1 MGKKEMKDP
10 HHSSAAAVENDDKV
24 EAVLHLLRKHSPLT
38 LKQEK
43 FCNRAC
49 VGRFLRIKGDNVKKA
64 AKHLRSCLSWRS
76 SLGIESLIADEFT
89 AELAE
94 GLAYVAGLD
103 DECRPVLV
111 FRIKQDYQKLHTQKQ
126 LTRLVVFTLEVAIST
141 MSRNVEQFVILF
153 DASFFKSASA
163 FMNILVTTLKIV
175 AEYYPC
181 RLYKTFV
188 IDPPS
193 LFSYLWKGIRTFV
206 DLSTATMIVS
216 MQDFQDS
223 FDYDDFSSSYP
234 SRVSSLRF
242 DTSSLKSTD
251 KIGSCAS
258 SRFAFTV
265 SRDGLD
271 TVKPWCLTLT
281 DTSSSKLGHN
291 TSAYIS
297 PLNARSFSFASPA
310 ARSEPFGG
318 PRRSFFASTPM
329 PARTTDRHSIGTLRD
344 PRIPRPSFF
353 QSPAVF
359 FRRESHVSKSEK
371 PRDTFVQFL
380 KFYRRPYDEMTY
392 RSKMRPPLGGLVS
405 IVSTQIRRRHVSLSQ
420 RF

>member
-1 MGKKEMKDP
+1 MGKKEQKD
-10 HHSSAAAVENDDKV
+10 HITIVETEDKV
-24 EAVLHLLRKHSPLT
+24 EDVIHILRKHSPLT

-49 VGRFLRIKGDNVKKA
+49 VVRFLKTKGDNVKKA
-64 AKHLRSCLSWRS
+64 AKQLRSCLSWRS

-89 AELAE
+89 AELAD

-111 FRIKQDYQKLHTQKQ
+111 FRIKQDYQKLHTHKQ
-126 LTRLVVFTLEVAIST
+126 LTRLVIFTLEVAIST

-163 FMNILVTTLKIV
+163 FMNILVSTLKIISD
-175 AEYYPC
+175 YYPC
-181 RLYKTFV
+181 RLFKIFV
-188 IDPPS
+188 IDPPP
-193 LFSYLWKGIRTFV
+193 LFTYFWKGVRAFV
-206 DLSTATMIVS
+206 ELSTATMIVS
-216 MQDFQDS
+216 MRDYQDL

-234 SRVSSLRF
+234 SRVSSLRY
-242 DTSSLKSTD
+242 DTSSTKSTD
-251 KIGSCAS
+251 KIGSSTS

-265 SRDGLD
+265 SREGLD

-281 DTSSSKLGHN
+281 DTSSSKPGP
-291 TSAYIS
+291 TTMSAYIS

-310 ARSEPFGG
+310 ARRREPISG

-329 PARTTDRHSIGTLRD
+329 PARTTDRHVNGNLRD

-359 FRRESHVSKSEK
+359 FRRESHVSKNEK
-371 PRDTFVQFL
+371 QQGDSFVPFL
-380 KFYRRPYDEMTY
+380 KFYRRPYDELTY

>member
-1 MGKKEMKDP
+1 MGKKEQKD
-10 HHSSAAAVENDDKV
+10 HSTVESVDKV

-49 VGRFLRIKGDNVKKA
+49 VSRFLRTKGDNVKRA
-64 AKHLRSCLSWRS
+64 AKQLRSCLSWRS

-94 GLAYVAGLD
+94 GLAYVADLD

-126 LTRLVVFTLEVAIST
+126 LIRLVVFTLEVAIST
-141 MSRNVEQFVILF
+141 MSRNVEEFVILF
-153 DASFFKSASA
+153 DASLFKSASA
-163 FMNILVTTLKIV
+163 FMNILVTTLRIV

-193 LFSYLWKGIRTFV
+193 LFSYLWKGVRAFV
-206 DLSTATMIVS
+206 DLSPTTTIVS
-216 MQDFQDS
+216 MLDFQNS
-223 FDYDDFSSSYP
+223 YDYDDFTSSYP
-234 SRVSSLRF
+234 SRVSSLRY
-242 DTSSLKSTD
+242 DKSPTKPTD
-251 KIGSCAS
+251 KISSSAS

-281 DTSSSKLGHN
+281 DTSSSSKLGH

-310 ARSEPFGG
+310 ARREPIDG

-329 PARTTDRHSIGTLRD
+329 PARTSDRHSIGTLRD

-359 FRRESHVSKSEK
+359 FRRESHVSKTEK
-371 PRDTFVQFL
+371 PRDSFVPFL

-405 IVSTQIRRRHVSLSQ
+405 IVSSQIRRRHVSLSQ

>member
-1 MGKKEMKDP
+1 MRATAAQSQKPERRKAKLERNRQQKRQAFSLPCKKFESATFEFSGLQAEEKDETKSEGVDAAKELIRDYLGNWRGPKSVAGEKMGKKEQKD
-10 HHSSAAAVENDDKV
+10 HSTVESDDKV

-49 VGRFLRIKGDNVKKA
+49 VSRFLRTKGDNVKRA
-64 AKHLRSCLSWRS
+64 AKQLRSCLSWRS

-103 DECRPVLV
+103 DECRPVLGV
-111 FRIKQDYQKLHTQKQ
+111 R
-126 LTRLVVFTLEVAIST
+126 
-141 MSRNVEQFVILF
+141 
-153 DASFFKSASA
+153 A
-163 FMNILVTTLKIV
+163 FM
-175 AEYYPC
+175 
-181 RLYKTFV
+181 
-188 IDPPS
+188 
-193 LFSYLWKGIRTFV
+193 
-206 DLSTATMIVS
+206 DLSPTTTIVS
-216 MQDFQDS
+216 MLDFQDS
-223 FDYDDFSSSYP
+223 YDYDDFSSSYP

-242 DTSSLKSTD
+242 DKSPTKPTD
-251 KIGSCAS
+251 KISSSAS
-258 SRFAFTV
+258 SRFTFTV

-281 DTSSSKLGHN
+281 DTSSSSKLGH

-310 ARSEPFGG
+310 ARREPIDG

-329 PARTTDRHSIGTLRD
+329 PARTSDRHSIGTLRD

-371 PRDTFVQFL
+371 PRDTFVPFL

-405 IVSTQIRRRHVSLSQ
+405 IVSSQIRRRHVSLSQ

>member
-1 MGKKEMKDP
+1 MGKKEQND
-10 HHSSAAAVENDDKV
+10 HSTVDSDDKV
-24 EAVLHLLRKHSPLT
+24 EAVLQLLRKHSPLT

-49 VGRFLRIKGDNVKKA
+49 VSRFLRTKGDNVKRA
-64 AKHLRSCLSWRS
+64 AKQLR
-76 SLGIESLIADEFT
+76 LI
-89 AELAE
+89 
-94 GLAYVAGLD
+94 
-103 DECRPVLV
+103 
-111 FRIKQDYQKLHTQKQ
+111 
-126 LTRLVVFTLEVAIST
+126 RLVVFTLEVAIST
-141 MSRNVEQFVILF
+141 MSRNVEEFVILF
-153 DASFFKSASA
+153 DASLFKSASA
-163 FMNILVTTLKIV
+163 FMNILVTTLRIV

-181 RLYKTFV
+181 RLHKTFV

-193 LFSYLWKGIRTFV
+193 LFSYLWKGVRAFV
-206 DLSTATMIVS
+206 DLSPTTTIVS
-216 MQDFQDS
+216 MLDFQDS
-223 FDYDDFSSSYP
+223 YDYDDFSSSYP

-242 DTSSLKSTD
+242 DKSPTD
-251 KIGSCAS
+251 KISSTAS

-281 DTSSSKLGHN
+281 DTTSSSSSKLGH

-310 ARSEPFGG
+310 ARREPIDG

-344 PRIPRPSFF
+344 PRIPTRPSFF

-359 FRRESHVSKSEK
+359 FRRESRVSKTTEK
-371 PRDTFVQFL
+371 PRDSFVPFL

-405 IVSTQIRRRHVSLSQ
+405 IVSSQIRRRHVSLSQ

>member
-1 MGKKEMKDP
+1 
-10 HHSSAAAVENDDKV
+10 
-24 EAVLHLLRKHSPLT
+24 
-38 LKQEK
+38 
-43 FCNRAC
+43 
-49 VGRFLRIKGDNVKKA
+49 
-64 AKHLRSCLSWRS
+64 
-76 SLGIESLIADEFT
+76 
-89 AELAE
+89 
-94 GLAYVAGLD
+94 
-103 DECRPVLV
+103 
-111 FRIKQDYQKLHTQKQ
+111 
-126 LTRLVVFTLEVAIST
+126 
-141 MSRNVEQFVILF
+141 
-153 DASFFKSASA
+153 
-163 FMNILVTTLKIV
+163 
-175 AEYYPC
+175 
-181 RLYKTFV
+181 
-188 IDPPS
+188 
-193 LFSYLWKGIRTFV
+193 
-206 DLSTATMIVS
+206 MIVS

-281 DTSSSKLGHN
+281 DTSSTKLGHN
-291 TSAYIS
+291 TGAYIS

-353 QSPAVF
+353 QSPAIF

-371 PRDTFVQFL
+371 PRDSFVQFL

>member
-1 MGKKEMKDP
+1 MGKKEQKD
-10 HHSSAAAVENDDKV
+10 HHSTVESDDKV

-49 VGRFLRIKGDNVKKA
+49 VSRFLRTKGDNAKKA
-64 AKHLRSCLSWRS
+64 AKQLRSCLSWRS

-141 MSRNVEQFVILF
+141 MCRNVEEFVILF

-181 RLYKTFV
+181 RLFKAFV
-188 IDPPS
+188 IDAPS
-193 LFSYLWKGIRTFV
+193 LFSYLWKGIRSFL

-216 MQDFQDS
+216 MQNFQNS

-242 DTSSLKSTD
+242 DTSSVKSTD

-281 DTSSSKLGHN
+281 DTSSSKLGH
-291 TSAYIS
+291 TGAYLS

-310 ARSEPFGG
+310 ARREPIGG

-329 PARTTDRHSIGTLRD
+329 PARTTDRHCIGGTLRD
-344 PRIPRPSFF
+344 PRVPRPSFF

-359 FRRESHVSKSEK
+359 FRRESHVSKTEK
-371 PRDTFVQFL
+371 PRDTFLPFL

>member
-1 MGKKEMKDP
+1 MGKKEQKD
-10 HHSSAAAVENDDKV
+10 HHSVVESDDKV

-64 AKHLRSCLSWRS
+64 AKQLRSCLSWRS

-111 FRIKQDYQKLHTQKQ
+111 
-126 LTRLVVFTLEVAIST
+126 AIST

-153 DASFFKSASA
+153 DAIAA
-163 FMNILVTTLKIV
+163 AVLLVTLIV
-175 AEYYPC
+175 LFSFSLNVPLLILCNSTAHLPFFFFFFI
-181 RLYKTFV
+181 YKTNPKLLQISISFHEHTC
-188 IDPPS
+188 DYTQNS
-193 LFSYLWKGIRTFV
+193 RRGIRTFV

-281 DTSSSKLGHN
+281 DTSSTKLGHN
-291 TSAYIS
+291 TGAYIS

-353 QSPAVF
+353 QSPAIF

-371 PRDTFVQFL
+371 PRDSFVQFL

>member
-1 MGKKEMKDP
+1 
-10 HHSSAAAVENDDKV
+10 
-24 EAVLHLLRKHSPLT
+24 
-38 LKQEK
+38 
-43 FCNRAC
+43 
-49 VGRFLRIKGDNVKKA
+49 
-64 AKHLRSCLSWRS
+64 
-76 SLGIESLIADEFT
+76 
-89 AELAE
+89 
-94 GLAYVAGLD
+94 
-103 DECRPVLV
+103 
-111 FRIKQDYQKLHTQKQ
+111 
-126 LTRLVVFTLEVAIST
+126 
-141 MSRNVEQFVILF
+141 MSG
-153 DASFFKSASA
+153 FFKSASA

-181 RLYKTFV
+181 RLFKAFV

-193 LFSYLWKGIRTFV
+193 LFSYLWKGIRSFL

-216 MQDFQDS
+216 MQNFQNS

-242 DTSSLKSTD
+242 DTSSIKSTD

-281 DTSSSKLGHN
+281 DTSSSKLGH
-291 TSAYIS
+291 TGAYLS

-310 ARSEPFGG
+310 ARREPIGG

-329 PARTTDRHSIGTLRD
+329 PARTIERHCIGGTLRD
-344 PRIPRPSFF
+344 PRVPRPSFF

-359 FRRESHVSKSEK
+359 FRRESHVSKTEK
-371 PRDTFVQFL
+371 PRDTFLPFL

>member
-1 MGKKEMKDP
+1 MGKKEQKD
-10 HHSSAAAVENDDKV
+10 HSTVDSDDKV

-49 VGRFLRIKGDNVKKA
+49 VSRFLRIKGDNVKRA
-64 AKHLRSCLSWRS
+64 AKQLRSCLSWRS

-126 LTRLVVFTLEVAIST
+126 LIRLVVFTLEVAIST
-141 MSRNVEQFVILF
+141 MSRSVEEFVILF

-163 FMNILVTTLKIV
+163 FMNILVTTLRIV

-193 LFSYLWKGIRTFV
+193 LFSYLWKGVRAFV
-206 DLSTATMIVS
+206 DLSPTTTIVS
-216 MQDFQDS
+216 MLDFQDS
-223 FDYDDFSSSYP
+223 YDYDDFSSSYP

-242 DTSSLKSTD
+242 DKSPTKPTD
-251 KIGSCAS
+251 KISSSAS

-281 DTSSSKLGHN
+281 DTSSSKLGH

-310 ARSEPFGG
+310 ARREPIDG

-359 FRRESHVSKSEK
+359 FRRESHVSKTTEK
-371 PRDTFVQFL
+371 PRDSFVPFL

-405 IVSTQIRRRHVSLSQ
+405 IVSSQIRRRHVSLSQ

>member
-1 MGKKEMKDP
+1 MGKKEQKD
-10 HHSSAAAVENDDKV
+10 HSTVESVDKV

-49 VGRFLRIKGDNVKKA
+49 VSRFLRTKGDNVKRA
-64 AKHLRSCLSWRS
+64 AKQLRSCLSWRS

-111 FRIKQDYQKLHTQKQ
+111 DSLGGLYIGGGNLNHVQE
-126 LTRLVVFTLEVAIST
+126 RL
-141 MSRNVEQFVILF
+141 
-153 DASFFKSASA
+153 FKSASA
-163 FMNILVTTLKIV
+163 FMNILVTTLRIV

-193 LFSYLWKGIRTFV
+193 LFSYLWKGVRAFV
-206 DLSTATMIVS
+206 DLSPTTTIVS
-216 MQDFQDS
+216 MLDFQNLY
-223 FDYDDFSSSYP
+223 DYDDFTSSYP

-242 DTSSLKSTD
+242 DKSPTKPTD
-251 KIGSCAS
+251 KISSSAS

-281 DTSSSKLGHN
+281 DTSSSSKLGH

-310 ARSEPFGG
+310 ARREPIDG

-329 PARTTDRHSIGTLRD
+329 PARTSDRHSIGTLRD

-359 FRRESHVSKSEK
+359 FRRESQVSKTEK
-371 PRDTFVQFL
+371 PRDSFVPFL

-405 IVSTQIRRRHVSLSQ
+405 IVSSQIRRRHVSLSQ

>member
-1 MGKKEMKDP
+1 MGKKEQKD
-10 HHSSAAAVENDDKV
+10 HSTVESVDKV

-49 VGRFLRIKGDNVKKA
+49 VSRFLRTKGDNVKRA
-64 AKHLRSCLSWRS
+64 AKQLRSCLSWRS

-126 LTRLVVFTLEVAIST
+126 LIRLVVFTLEVAIST
-141 MSRNVEQFVILF
+141 MSRNVEEFVILF
-153 DASFFKSASA
+153 DASLFKSASA
-163 FMNILVTTLKIV
+163 FMNILVTTLRIV

-193 LFSYLWKGIRTFV
+193 LFSYLWKGVRAFV
-206 DLSTATMIVS
+206 DLSPTTTIVS
-216 MQDFQDS
+216 MLDFQNS
-223 FDYDDFSSSYP
+223 YDYDDFTSSYP

-242 DTSSLKSTD
+242 DKSPTKPTD
-251 KIGSCAS
+251 KISSSAS

-281 DTSSSKLGHN
+281 DTSSSSKLGH

-310 ARSEPFGG
+310 ARREPIDG

-329 PARTTDRHSIGTLRD
+329 PARTSDRHSIGTLRD

-359 FRRESHVSKSEK
+359 FRRESQVSKTEK
-371 PRDTFVQFL
+371 PRDSFVPFL

-405 IVSTQIRRRHVSLSQ
+405 IVSSQIRRRHVSLSQ

>member
-1 MGKKEMKDP
+1 MWKKEEKD
-10 HHSSAAAVENDDKV
+10 HSIVESNDKV
-24 EAVLHLLRKHSPLT
+24 EDVLHLLRKHSPLT

-43 FCNRAC
+43 FCNRAY
-49 VGRFLRIKGDNVKKA
+49 VSRFLRTKGDNVKKA
-64 AKHLRSCLSWRS
+64 AKQLRSCLSWRS
-76 SLGIESLIADEFT
+76 SIGIESLIADEFM

-103 DECRPVLV
+103 DDCRPVLV
-111 FRIKQDYQKLHTQKQ
+111 FRIKQDYLKLHTQKQ
-126 LTRLVVFTLEVAIST
+126 LIRLVVFTLEVAIST

-153 DASFFKSASA
+153 DASFFKSAST
-163 FMNILVTTLKIV
+163 FMNILVTTLKII
-175 AEYYPC
+175 AEYYPY
-181 RLYKTFV
+181 RLFKTFV

-193 LFSYLWKGIRTFV
+193 LFPYLWKGVRAFV
-206 DLSTATMIVS
+206 ELSTATMIVS
-216 MQDFQDS
+216 MQDFQNS
-223 FDYDDFSSSYP
+223 FDYDDFSSSSYP

-242 DTSSLKSTD
+242 DTSSIKSTD
-251 KIGSCAS
+251 RIGSWAS

-281 DTSSSKLGHN
+281 DTSSSNVGP

-310 ARSEPFGG
+310 ARSETFGGG

-329 PARTTDRHSIGTLRD
+329 PARTTDRHRNLRD
-344 PRIPRPSFF
+344 PRIPRQSFF

-359 FRRESHVSKSEK
+359 FRRELHVSRSEK
-371 PRDTFVQFL
+371 AQDSFVPFL

-405 IVSTQIRRRHVSLSQ
+405 IVSSQIRRRHVSLSQ

>member
-1 MGKKEMKDP
+1 MGKKEQKD
-10 HHSSAAAVENDDKV
+10 HHSTVESDDKV

-49 VGRFLRIKGDNVKKA
+49 VSRFLRTKGDNAKKA
-64 AKHLRSCLSWRS
+64 AKQLRSCLSWRS

-141 MSRNVEQFVILF
+141 MCRNVEEFVILF

-163 FMNILVTTLKIV
+163 FMNTLVTTLKIV

-181 RLYKTFV
+181 RLFKAFV

-193 LFSYLWKGIRTFV
+193 LFSYLWKGIRSFL

-216 MQDFQDS
+216 MQNFQNS

-242 DTSSLKSTD
+242 DTSSIKSTD

-281 DTSSSKLGHN
+281 DTSSSKLGH
-291 TSAYIS
+291 TGAYLS

-310 ARSEPFGG
+310 ARREPIGG

-329 PARTTDRHSIGTLRD
+329 PARTIDRHCIGGTLRD
-344 PRIPRPSFF
+344 PRVPRPSFF

-359 FRRESHVSKSEK
+359 FRRESHVSKTEK
-371 PRDTFVQFL
+371 PRDTFLPFL

>member
-1 MGKKEMKDP
+1 MGKKEQKD
-10 HHSSAAAVENDDKV
+10 HHSVVESDDKV

-64 AKHLRSCLSWRS
+64 AKQLRSCLSWRS

-111 FRIKQDYQKLHTQKQ
+111 
-126 LTRLVVFTLEVAIST
+126 AIST

-153 DASFFKSASA
+153 DATAVL
-163 FMNILVTTLKIV
+163 LVTLIV
-175 AEYYPC
+175 LFSFSLNVPLLILCNSTAHLPFFFFFFI
-181 RLYKTFV
+181 YKTNPKLLQISISFHEHTC
-188 IDPPS
+188 DYTQNS
-193 LFSYLWKGIRTFV
+193 RRGIRTFV

-281 DTSSSKLGHN
+281 DTSSTKLGHN
-291 TSAYIS
+291 TGAYIS

-353 QSPAVF
+353 QSPAIF

-371 PRDTFVQFL
+371 PRDSFVQFL

>member
-1 MGKKEMKDP
+1 MGKKEQKD
-10 HHSSAAAVENDDKV
+10 HHSVVESDDKV

-64 AKHLRSCLSWRS
+64 AKQLRSCLSWRS

-181 RLYKTFV
+181 RLFKTFV

-242 DTSSLKSTD
+242 DTSST
-251 KIGSCAS
+251 
-258 SRFAFTV
+258 
-265 SRDGLD
+265 
-271 TVKPWCLTLT
+271 
-281 DTSSSKLGHN
+281 KLGHN
-291 TSAYIS
+291 TGAYIS

-353 QSPAVF
+353 QSPAIF

-371 PRDTFVQFL
+371 PRDSFVQFL

>member
-1 MGKKEMKDP
+1 ME
-10 HHSSAAAVENDDKV
+10 
-24 EAVLHLLRKHSPLT
+24 
-38 LKQEK
+38 
-43 FCNRAC
+43 
-49 VGRFLRIKGDNVKKA
+49 
-64 AKHLRSCLSWRS
+64 
-76 SLGIESLIADEFT
+76 
-89 AELAE
+89 
-94 GLAYVAGLD
+94 
-103 DECRPVLV
+103 
-111 FRIKQDYQKLHTQKQ
+111 
-126 LTRLVVFTLEVAIST
+126 
-141 MSRNVEQFVILF
+141 
-153 DASFFKSASA
+153 
-163 FMNILVTTLKIV
+163 
-175 AEYYPC
+175 
-181 RLYKTFV
+181 
-188 IDPPS
+188 
-193 LFSYLWKGIRTFV
+193 
-206 DLSTATMIVS
+206 LSTATMIVS
-216 MQDFQDS
+216 MIDFQDS

-242 DTSSLKSTD
+242 DTSSIKSTD

-281 DTSSSKLGHN
+281 DTSSSKLGP
-291 TSAYIS
+291 TGAYIS

-310 ARSEPFGG
+310 ARREPISG

-359 FRRESHVSKSEK
+359 FRRESHVGKSEK
-371 PRDTFVQFL
+371 PRDSFVPFL

-405 IVSTQIRRRHVSLSQ
+405 IVSNQIRRRHVSLSQ

>member
-1 MGKKEMKDP
+1 MGKKEQK
-10 HHSSAAAVENDDKV
+10 HHSMLESDDKV

-49 VGRFLRIKGDNVKKA
+49 VSRFLRTKGDNVKKA
-64 AKHLRSCLSWRS
+64 AKQLRSCLSWRS

-126 LTRLVVFTLEVAIST
+126 LTRLVIFTLEVAIST

-181 RLYKTFV
+181 RLFKTFV

-193 LFSYLWKGIRTFV
+193 LFSYLWKGVRTFV
-206 DLSTATMIVS
+206 ELSTATMIVS

-242 DTSSLKSTD
+242 DTSSIKSTD

-281 DTSSSKLGHN
+281 DTSSSKIGP
-291 TSAYIS
+291 TGGAYIS

-310 ARSEPFGG
+310 ARSETFGG

-344 PRIPRPSFF
+344 PRLPRPSFF

-359 FRRESHVSKSEK
+359 FRRESHVSKNEK
-371 PRDTFVQFL
+371 PRDSFVPFL